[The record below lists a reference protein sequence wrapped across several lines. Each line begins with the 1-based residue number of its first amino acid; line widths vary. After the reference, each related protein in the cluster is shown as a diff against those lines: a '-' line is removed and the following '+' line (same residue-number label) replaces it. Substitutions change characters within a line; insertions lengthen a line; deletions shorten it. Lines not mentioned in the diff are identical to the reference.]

1 MTGQLRLLLVL
12 FLLFSFESTAQV
24 NYNQRDDKYRLLGL
38 KRAKEVYETA
48 RRDYERQKDL
58 FAKGLI
64 SQAELDRQRSG
75 FADAEVNYQQSLLA
89 VLFEAQYVSVTRAV
103 KYKTKDGD
111 KHVRVR
117 LANTSGGGGEFQK
130 VLNIDEAV
138 FRSLQPEVI
147 NNVYVSLVNDQGA
160 IISQPYEA
168 KIPELKYGE
177 PQELDFKLLQDLD
190 FISVSMTYSN
200 GTQRTM
206 KIFLQKDATANKV
219 IVQSEQFSQEIELG
233 KSATFDLTLE
243 LFSGANNTFSLEVV
257 NLPQQVNRFFKDPS
271 GQARLS
277 QFKFTETTNTRKA
290 ALEVSLPDRPTD
302 EVVMDKPILFFALVI
317 PRDQAKEL
325 GDLSTRRWTQE
336 DIEKMGVGY
345 VRLEL
350 LPRGKGKLLVR
361 APQLFHSIKPGGAV
375 EMTIDLVN
383 EGSRRMDNI
392 EVKVDQS
399 LNWKKEIEPAVIP
412 SLEIGAEQQVH
423 LRLIPPSDISV
434 GRYDMRLRTSGMS
447 DNQPVNA
454 EDKTVTI
461 EIQAEAN
468 IFGTLLIILLIV
480 GVVGGIVVFGIRLS
494 RR

>member
-38 KRAKEVYETA
+38 KRAKEVYETS

-190 FISVSMTYSN
+190 FVSVSMTYSN

-302 EVVMDKPILFFALVI
+302 EIVMDKPIPFFALVI

-350 LPRGKGKLLVR
+350 LPRGKGQLLVR

-399 LNWKKEIEPAVIP
+399 LNWKKEIEPPVIP

-423 LRLIPPSDISV
+423 LRFIPPSDISV

-468 IFGTLLIILLIV
+468 IFGTLIIILLIV